1 MKTIEPRGVVA
12 SVVAGCLCACAASPP
27 APPQPD
33 ESTRQSVNSAVGI
46 ELQTC
51 EARLANSRLALEEAT
66 RYGGR
71 ASVAPSGATESC
83 ASPGTGAAVK

>member
-1 MKTIEPRGVVA
+1 MKTIVPNGVLAIVL
-12 SVVAGCLCACAASPP
+12 VGCLFACASSPP

-33 ESTRQSVNSAVGI
+33 ESTRQPVNSSVGI
-46 ELQTC
+46 ELETC

-71 ASVAPSGATESC
+71 ASVAPSGATASC
-83 ASPGTGAAVK
+83 AAPGAGAAVK